1 VGLTANY
8 DDISKYAEIVVKKP
22 TRLLTS
28 GQSPTYQMSRDVF
41 DNPTNIDSICVY
53 YGGIYGIPP
62 NFLKGQMLKEAG
74 KMDLPGGEKGFA
86 PSYRYEPFTI
96 QLSKSWKKDPRYNG
110 GLWVVDPNRTS
121 REMGTGK
128 EVPIHQNVQ
137 DMPYPRSP
145 ETVWDILCDHSELVN
160 VGSDKSHR
168 VYGKRLPS
176 GKMIFPNQ
184 YEEINEKYIK
194 FLNASKKYNDFLNV
208 NGAIASLFSRKSKEE
223 IAREKM
229 IEYLRD
235 KWNKGAKNMVAQT
248 RLASSYGLLQMLYST
263 AVEAKEMSYPS
274 KDPNISPEDFNVT
287 DTNMTYCLKYM
298 KKLLQKYLTTT
309 VEGNG
314 NWPHGFEYWFKDYIW
329 PIWNTNEA
337 FPGGS
342 YAKDVYSNS
351 QRFKPQ
357 NQ

>member
-1 VGLTANY
+1 
-8 DDISKYAEIVVKKP
+8 
-22 TRLLTS
+22 
-28 GQSPTYQMSRDVF
+28 MSRDVF